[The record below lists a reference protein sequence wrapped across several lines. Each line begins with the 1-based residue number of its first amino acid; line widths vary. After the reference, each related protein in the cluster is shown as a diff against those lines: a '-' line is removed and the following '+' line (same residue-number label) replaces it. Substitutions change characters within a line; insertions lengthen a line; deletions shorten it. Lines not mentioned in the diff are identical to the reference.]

1 MAILDDLLAALT
13 TDAPVREVRVG
24 PYWVAVCSRYC
35 GLASTL
41 GQAAG
46 IDAAALTGKSARDL
60 AELARSHTLPE
71 ASLGMAAVNSLLEVD
86 ESRYVDLNARDL
98 LIERGRGKRVALVGH
113 VPFVP
118 ALREAVGH
126 LWVLELHPRPGDL
139 PAAAAERIIPQA
151 DVVAISGT
159 AFLNHTIDALLSYR
173 RPGALVVVLGPTTPL
188 SPVLFAHGIDVISG
202 ARVVAPA
209 VALPYVSEG
218 KSFREMPGVRLL
230 TMQRPDKTA

>member
-1 MAILDDLLAALT
+1 MIIDDLLVTLT

-41 GQAAG
+41 GQATG
-46 IDAAALTGKSARDL
+46 IDAAALTGKSAREL
-60 AELARSHTLPE
+60 ADLARSATLPE
-71 ASLGMAAVNSLLEVD
+71 ASVGMAAVNSLVDVD
-86 ESRYVDLNARDL
+86 EDRCVELNGRDI

-113 VPFVP
+113 FPFVP

-126 LWVLELHPRPGDL
+126 LWVLELLPRPGDL
-139 PAAAAERIIPQA
+139 PAAEAERIIPQA

-188 SPVLFAHGIDVISG
+188 SPVLFAHGVDVISG
-202 ARVVAPA
+202 ARVVAPEA
-209 VALPYVSEG
+209 ALRYVSEG

-230 TMQRPDKTA
+230 TMQSPDTTT